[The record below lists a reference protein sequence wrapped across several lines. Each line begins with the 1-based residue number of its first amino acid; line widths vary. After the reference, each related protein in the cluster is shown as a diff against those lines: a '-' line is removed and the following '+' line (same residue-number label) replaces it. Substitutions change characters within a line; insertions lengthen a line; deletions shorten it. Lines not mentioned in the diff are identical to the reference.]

1 MSPLHRVALSTLALA
16 LVACDDADPAPTVE
30 IRAAAPDTL
39 VPADDLKDDLV
50 ITIGYADADADLGT
64 GTAVIHDCRA
74 DGLATTLTLPTIA
87 SEEAIA
93 AGVPITGELA
103 LQLNDVGAVTPQAAA
118 PAACA
123 ALGVPAPALGVA
135 IFCVELTDKA
145 GHRGPGDCTD
155 PIAIAP

>member
-1 MSPLHRVALSTLALA
+1 MSPVLRVACFTALALA
-16 LVACDDADPAPTVE
+16 ACGDADPAPTVE

-39 VPADDLKDDLV
+39 VPADDLRDDLV

-64 GTAVIHDCRA
+64 GIAAIHDCRA
-74 DGLATTLTLPTIA
+74 AGLVTTLTLPTIA

-103 LQLNDVGAVTPQAAA
+103 LQLTDVGAVSPQAAA
-118 PAACA
+118 PTLCA
-123 ALGVPAPALGVA
+123 DLGAPPPAIGVA
-135 IFCVELTDKA
+135 TFCVVLTDAA
-145 GHRGPGDCTD
+145 GHTGPGDCTA